1 MNEASASYPG
11 QSIGLPETGR
21 GSLAPWRNRFAALIV
36 DWAASMMLATAL
48 FGREVLTGHGWQAWM
63 VLAVFFVESSVLTTL
78 ASGSFGQLLAR
89 VAVVR
94 LDRQPLGW
102 WLPTARCAM
111 KCIVIPFV
119 VIGAERRSM
128 ADMLLGTVVIN
139 RR

>member
-1 MNEASASYPG
+1 MTHPEPAYPG
-11 QSIGLPETGR
+11 ASIGLPEAGR
-21 GSLAPWRNRFAALIV
+21 GSLAPWRNRIAALIV

-63 VLAVFFVESSVLTTL
+63 VLAVFFVESSVLTIL

-94 LDRQPLGW
+94 LDAKPLGV
-102 WLPTARCAM
+102 WLPIARCAL

-128 ADMLLGTVVIN
+128 ADLLLGTVVIN